1 MLVCH
6 LIIFARSPRLGT
18 VKTRL
23 AADIGAVAA
32 LRFQRTLFAQTLHRI
47 GCDRRWRTVLAVTP
61 DRSWPWP
68 TGWSRFGQGP
78 GDLGQ
83 RMARAIRRQPPGPV
97 VIVGCDIPA
106 LRRHHIANAF
116 RALGDHDA
124 VFGPATDGGYWLV
137 GVRRR
142 CGLRDLF
149 RAVRWSSPHALA
161 DSVANLAGKRRAFME
176 TLDDVDDGPAFFR
189 CLHKERKRNR
199 GGCGGRL

>member
-6 LIIFARSPRLGT
+6 LIIFARFPRLGT

-32 LRFQRTLFAQTLHRI
+32 LGFQRTLFAGTLYRV
-47 GCDRRWRTVLAVTP
+47 GRDRRWRTVLAITP
-61 DRSWPWP
+61 DRSRPWP
-68 TGWSRFGQGP
+68 RGWVHFGQGP

-83 RMARAIRRQPPGPV
+83 RMARAMRMQPPGPV

-106 LRRHHIANAF
+106 LRRHHIAAAF
-116 RALGDHDA
+116 RALGDHDV

-142 CGLRDLF
+142 PRFCDPF
-149 RAVRWSSPHALA
+149 RMVRWSSPHALA
-161 DSVANLAGKRRAFME
+161 DTVANLAGKRFVFME

-189 CLHKERKRNR
+189 YRRHSQEMR
-199 GGCGGRL
+199 GCGGG